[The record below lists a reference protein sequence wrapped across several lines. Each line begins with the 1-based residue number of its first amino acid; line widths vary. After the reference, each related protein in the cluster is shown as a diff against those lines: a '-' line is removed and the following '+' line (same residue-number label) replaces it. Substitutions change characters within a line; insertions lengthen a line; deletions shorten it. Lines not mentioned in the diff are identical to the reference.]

1 MYEMLNDV
9 NSDSSTKNDTSNL
22 LNEKDEKDIYPNKLN
37 IIIFT
42 NISDESIDYNPKMS
56 YPSTTSSNVYFSPFI
71 KLSEPDLLPDIS
83 LLSNSK
89 ELPKKSFDIFF
100 NEKNFNELLQKKVDQ
115 NNDNFLKIEQSCKDK
130 VIDNNIKNILNILF
144 KSGNLFY
151 IKDKPYTINNY
162 EWTTGDWFIYS
173 SELDKKTTA
182 NYDIL
187 KRDKEPTSEKQT
199 KEAYE
204 LISKKTPNCLKG
216 DATTSLIHS
225 ENQKKLYEEKM
236 NNFTNNL
243 FFNKEKIDQIF
254 KTYKEGSL
262 NIFDNYLCFN
272 LNDQIPS
279 FDKDPLTISLLYIGN
294 NFIKDI
300 EKYPILLKYYNAVN
314 TNGSELNEIINEINS
329 IVIKNNLLK
338 NNNNDNRIFESI
350 FDYNKVLSKTLDKI
364 IIKLEDHI
372 KAAPFFKSWF
382 KNQESILAT
391 IIQNYAELMN
401 LFKDKEKTKN
411 IKLFLTEKTQKN
423 INKFLLNIKNSIQQL
438 LDDIKNSAINQTTR
452 TLQVENKIDYSEIKD
467 RFNKKKKDIDSIK
480 RDFTKALTGIT
491 QNSNEIYKNF
501 ELLTDGKKLPDTFIK
516 DKIEFIKVCKKV
528 YTLIKQKIISQ
539 NDYLNKL
546 FIFYKILYTL
556 KKKEY
561 ENITKSQQSFF
572 NSSSFKNADNIRL
585 QLSIRIILFDVI
597 IYNTLIYNTC
607 YRNVYN
613 LYLKNIDFVIKK
625 LEELEIKKF
634 NIRDDTINSSFD
646 KNSELINLFKHYYYY
661 IFFINFNL
669 DKIMWD
675 IISKKTLDIKNKFKC
690 FISKSINEY
699 AKNINLY
706 EDTNETII
714 TQIKTQVDNLYN
726 LDFSNFSEQ
735 ESMKI
740 ICYELINLFS
750 KINIITLYRYYK
762 TNTINYFLCNNL
774 SKQIKYNNKE
784 DIEYI
789 FNKIYG
795 IYDFKTLKLE
805 DDTSNQVCISSPN
818 TNCVVLDKLCYEDY
832 KTSVDLITPA
842 ITDEQLERLCENISK
857 TEEYEEFTNKL
868 IQTDFESV
876 DNFFK
881 FKLYKLFNGLFND
894 ETNIEYENIYGIYN
908 GNNLLKTILD
918 SIRWGLSI
926 QNYKFLYNDECN
938 NFNSINN
945 SNNNNYKLIL
955 IDFFYINYK
964 LNVVIITKNK
974 DIYNIIKKDNADN
987 YPYIY
992 ILNESVNI
1000 MNTITE
1006 TYYNIYFNS
1015 SSITSSSFT
1024 SSITSSSDKLFI
1036 FNNYNSTEKNIE
1048 NPINQIIIENI
1059 QLPTQVNTTDNNDP
1073 SQVKEKNILN
1083 MAELEKL
1090 SKTINDPTQ
1099 TGGQEQK
1106 QEIENIMKQ
1115 FIKNKKIKVKIENKI
1130 NDKKYN
1136 NLYYYVPIKLILN
1149 EGTDKI
1155 DLTKK
1160 LEFSCSNNYE
1170 QLRKAWALLLG
1181 IEYIPTIITSKE
1193 EPTSIKKEPNPIKE
1207 EPIPI
1212 KKEPKLI
1219 KKELNPTK
1227 DGLENVKEET

>member
-71 KLSEPDLLPDIS
+71 KLSETDLLPDIS

-225 ENQKKLYEEKM
+225 ENQKKMYEEKM

-254 KTYKEGSL
+254 KTYKESSL

-690 FISKSINEY
+690 FI
-699 AKNINLY
+699 
-706 EDTNETII
+706 
-714 TQIKTQVDNLYN
+714 
-726 LDFSNFSEQ
+726 
-735 ESMKI
+735 
-740 ICYELINLFS
+740 
-750 KINIITLYRYYK
+750 
-762 TNTINYFLCNNL
+762 
-774 SKQIKYNNKE
+774 
-784 DIEYI
+784 
-789 FNKIYG
+789 
-795 IYDFKTLKLE
+795 
-805 DDTSNQVCISSPN
+805 
-818 TNCVVLDKLCYEDY
+818 
-832 KTSVDLITPA
+832 
-842 ITDEQLERLCENISK
+842 
-857 TEEYEEFTNKL
+857 
-868 IQTDFESV
+868 
-876 DNFFK
+876 
-881 FKLYKLFNGLFND
+881 
-894 ETNIEYENIYGIYN
+894 
-908 GNNLLKTILD
+908 
-918 SIRWGLSI
+918 
-926 QNYKFLYNDECN
+926 
-938 NFNSINN
+938 
-945 SNNNNYKLIL
+945 
-955 IDFFYINYK
+955 
-964 LNVVIITKNK
+964 
-974 DIYNIIKKDNADN
+974 
-987 YPYIY
+987 
-992 ILNESVNI
+992 
-1000 MNTITE
+1000 
-1006 TYYNIYFNS
+1006 
-1015 SSITSSSFT
+1015 
-1024 SSITSSSDKLFI
+1024 
-1036 FNNYNSTEKNIE
+1036 
-1048 NPINQIIIENI
+1048 
-1059 QLPTQVNTTDNNDP
+1059 
-1073 SQVKEKNILN
+1073 
-1083 MAELEKL
+1083 
-1090 SKTINDPTQ
+1090 
-1099 TGGQEQK
+1099 
-1106 QEIENIMKQ
+1106 
-1115 FIKNKKIKVKIENKI
+1115 
-1130 NDKKYN
+1130 
-1136 NLYYYVPIKLILN
+1136 
-1149 EGTDKI
+1149 
-1155 DLTKK
+1155 
-1160 LEFSCSNNYE
+1160 
-1170 QLRKAWALLLG
+1170 
-1181 IEYIPTIITSKE
+1181 
-1193 EPTSIKKEPNPIKE
+1193 
-1207 EPIPI
+1207 
-1212 KKEPKLI
+1212 
-1219 KKELNPTK
+1219 
-1227 DGLENVKEET
+1227 